1 MLAFQR
7 TSQMFAR
14 HSLIDRCSQARKTSF
29 GLTGFSDQISYP
41 TLQSYR
47 PSSFQPKFLGMHL
60 LSRQHLRSVIQTIPL
75 SLVKASQSTLL
86 FSQKALSDAL

>member
-14 HSLIDRCSQARKTSF
+14 RSLIDRCSQARKTSF

-47 PSSFQPKFLGMHL
+47 PSSFQPKFLGKHL
-60 LSRQHLRSVIQTIPL
+60 LLRQHLRSLTQTIVL
-75 SLVKASQSTLL
+75 SPVGVLQSTPL
-86 FSQKALSDAL
+86 FFQKALSVAL